1 MRASYD
7 YYSDCFEVSILIP
20 DVSKD
25 VVIGRLEGYLH
36 DAYNVLDALIVESQD
51 PSQRQHLARLARS
64 LYKAIDA
71 SSALRR

>member
-1 MRASYD
+1 MD
-7 YYSDCFEVSILIP
+7 DCSDCFEASITIP
-20 DVSKD
+20 GAPEDG
-25 VVIGRLEGYLH
+25 VIGRLEGYLH